1 MKASKHDEQL
11 LVVVKDF
18 FNEQIPFNN
27 VLDIKVESMNQGTV
41 TASFYMREELLGH
54 RSRRMLHGGVISSAI
69 DITGGLAAFLNI
81 LENTTGKNLKAKM
94 EMADWLST
102 LDLRVDF
109 LQPAKGMH
117 FLVKAYPLR
126 TSKKFSVIRTELRND
141 RDELLAVGT
150 STYVSASVDLN
161 QSEPETA
168 P

>member
-11 LVVVKDF
+11 LAVVKDF

-27 VLDIKVESMNQGTV
+27 VLGIKVESMNQGTV

-54 RSRRMLHGGVISSAI
+54 SSRRMLHGGVISSAI

-81 LENTTGKNLKAKM
+81 LANTTGKNLKAKM

-109 LQPAKGMH
+109 LQPAIGMH
-117 FLVKAYPLR
+117 FLVKSYPLR
-126 TSKKFSVIRTELRND
+126 TSKKISVIRTELRND

-150 STYVSASVDLN
+150 STYVSASVGLN

-168 P
+168 L